1 MWFGL
6 GVMMATAIERGLA
19 SQLAEDLPPEDVRLV
34 LDVFRA
40 DVTRLSQV
48 MRVAAAAGDG
58 VNFRR
63 VAHSLA
69 GASGAVGAS
78 ALEQACRLAMTR
90 ADIGPAEFPATSTEI
105 NRLCTDTLTELAA
118 FVAAL
123 DARA

>member
-1 MWFGL
+1 
-6 GVMMATAIERGLA
+6 MMATTIERGFA

-34 LDVFRA
+34 LDVFHA

-48 MRVAAAAGDG
+48 MRVAAAAGDV

-69 GASGAVGAS
+69 GASGAVGAT
-78 ALEQACRLAMTR
+78 ALEEACRLAMTR
-90 ADIGPAEFPATSTEI
+90 ADIVPATSTEI
-105 NRLCTDTLTELAA
+105 NRLCADTLTELAA

-123 DARA
+123 DARV